1 MKPTSFSEANDDWS
15 GVRVLVLSPTPTHPQ
30 DFGNRK
36 RIHALCSNLR
46 KRGAQIVFVH
56 YPAEAEWRSRNP
68 EQAQTSM
75 ARAWDSF
82 YTVPVTRDLHPDAV
96 GDYHTIDE
104 WWDEAIGDFLTW
116 LFRVRTFDVFI
127 VNYTWLSKAFE
138 FAPASVTKI
147 LDTNDRFSGRKELLQ
162 RHGLRP
168 EFFYTTEEEEAKGFA
183 RADLVWAIKDNEREH
198 FERITSTRVL
208 TLLHIDDETAHPR
221 APRDSE
227 GYLRVGVIGARN
239 SVNAANLRN
248 FLDVAIPVFE
258 RYFAPIRLIVAGTV
272 CSALESI
279 DPRFVSVIGE
289 TAAVD
294 GFYQAIDVACIPVA
308 FSTGLK
314 IKVAEALA
322 RRCPVVSLAH
332 AFEGFPPRHPFHTIA
347 DFRELSEK
355 LVELSFQPEM
365 LDELAKASG
374 RACKA
379 IRRSIDACLRSTR
392 QIVRR
397 KQQTVLYCVD
407 SSAFK
412 ETGCLG
418 AVTAS
423 TCERLLEFGSLVVT
437 AVSGP
442 VAALTR
448 TVPVMEG
455 DVRVAVALEVIDG
468 KHLPGKLRARGFEV
482 APFASLVSRFE
493 PDIVVVDTAHPCLD
507 SADFSGRT
515 IVYRAAIAAQLF
527 GAGVQDLQF
536 AKTAQRRYVLGTR
549 HSGDLGRLTKSGEA
563 EVRLTPCFWGPKLP
577 KARPAPPHR
586 GKPLVAVLNSR
597 TMVGSKMVIELVG
610 RLGCEIV
617 HVRPGAGVAPP
628 GLSVR
633 EVSPSEFSDQLLEPL
648 NPPPTFAVDISLGA
662 LDLQLPRELLDLLGV
677 PTVTADCTIVQPGIS
692 GWSAPGRPR
701 TVHELFTALVRAIRG
716 DFRELSAP
724 SSSRTESDADYSWL
738 RTCMKLN
745 RPVINVATPFQ
756 RAHLEQH

>member
-1 MKPTSFSEANDDWS
+1 MNSAPLAGADDDWS

-56 YPAEAEWRSRNP
+56 YPAEAEWRSRIP
-68 EQAQTSM
+68 DKAEQCM
-75 ARAWDSF
+75 ARCWDGF
-82 YTVPVTRDLHPDAV
+82 YTVPVTRDLHPDPC
-96 GDYHTIDE
+96 GEYHTIDE
-104 WWDEAIGDFLTW
+104 WWDEAIGEFLTW
-116 LFRVRTFDVFI
+116 LFGVRTFDVFI

-138 FAPASVTKI
+138 FAPASVTRI

-162 RHGLRP
+162 KHGLRP
-168 EFFYTTEEEEAKGFA
+168 EFFYTTEEEEGKGFA
-183 RADLVWAIKDNEREH
+183 RADLVWAIKDHEREQ
-198 FERITSTRVL
+198 FEKITSTPVL
-208 TLLHIDDETAHPR
+208 TLLHIDEETALPR
-221 APRDSE
+221 PRRDPE
-227 GYLRVGVIGARN
+227 GYLRVGIIGARN
-239 SVNAANLRN
+239 RVNAANLQN
-248 FLDVAIPVFE
+248 FLDEAIPVFE

-272 CSALESI
+272 CSTLDDG
-279 DPRFVSVIGE
+279 DPRFVSMIGE
-289 TAAVD
+289 TDDID
-294 GFYQAIDVACIPVA
+294 GFYQTIDVACIPVA

-347 DFRELSEK
+347 DFHELAGK

-365 LDELAKASG
+365 LGELAKASG
-374 RACKA
+374 RARKA
-379 IRRSIDACLRSTR
+379 VRRSIDACLRSTR

-412 ETGCLG
+412 ETGCLS
-418 AVTAS
+418 AVIAS
-423 TCERLLEFGSLVVT
+423 TCKRLLEFGSLVVI

-442 VAALTR
+442 VAALPKK
-448 TVPVMEG
+448 VPVMEG
-455 DVRVAVALEVIDG
+455 DTRVAVALEIVDG
-468 KHLPGKLRARGFEV
+468 TPGNLRARGFEV

-493 PDIVVVDTAHPCLD
+493 PEIVVVDTAHPCLD
-507 SADFSGRT
+507 SADFTDRT
-515 IVYRAAIAAQLF
+515 IVYRAAIAAQLI

-536 AKTAQRRYVLGTR
+536 AKTARRRYVLGTR
-549 HSGDLGRLTKSGEA
+549 HSRDLGRLTKSGEA

-577 KARPAPPHR
+577 EARPAPSR
-586 GKPLVAVLNSR
+586 KGKPLVAVLNSR
-597 TMVGSKMVIELVG
+597 AMVGSKMVIELVG

-617 HVRPGAGVAPP
+617 HVRPGAGTVAPES
-628 GLSVR
+628 SVR

-648 NPPPTFAVDISLGA
+648 HLPPTFAVDISLGA

-677 PTVTADCTIVQPGIS
+677 PTVTADCTIVQPGVS

-701 TVHELFTALVRAIRG
+701 TAHELFTALMRAIRG
-716 DFRELSAP
+716 DFGELLAP
-724 SSSRTESDADYSWL
+724 SSSRTESDADFSWL
-738 RTCMKLN
+738 RRCMKLN
-745 RPVINVATPFQ
+745 QPVINVATPFQ
-756 RAHLEQH
+756 RAHLERH